1 MHERSLA
8 QGMIR
13 QVLALAQK
21 HQAGRI
27 TSITV
32 LLGPFSG
39 VVAESFAFGFEV
51 LKKEEPCLAGAVLH
65 LEQPD
70 PHYHCLECGM
80 ETSLPIVSPFRHAMR
95 AQMDYDRVTSRCPAC
110 GSSLLSPL
118 GGTELILQQIRME

>member
-1 MHERSLA
+1 MHEMSLA

-27 TSITV
+27 ASITV

-51 LKKEEPCLAGAVLH
+51 LKKEEPCLAGAV
-65 LEQPD
+65 
-70 PHYHCLECGM
+70 
-80 ETSLPIVSPFRHAMR
+80 
-95 AQMDYDRVTSRCPAC
+95 
-110 GSSLLSPL
+110 
-118 GGTELILQQIRME
+118 